1 MSDMSTYLGNKV
13 LRWLAGNSFP
23 SAPADCY
30 LALFDGDPKGAGSEV
45 GSSVNSSNPRQPISF
60 EAISAGTDNQLAND
74 TAVDWGNSE
83 GSATLSHVGVY
94 DASSSGNL
102 LFARALPGGPYAI
115 TTSMPV
121 SFGIGAVVF
130 NCGD

>member
-13 LRWLAGNSFP
+13 LRWLAGNAFP
-23 SAPADCY
+23 SAPSNCY
-30 LALFDGDPKGAGSEV
+30 LALFDGDPKGAGTEI
-45 GSSVNSSNPRQPISF
+45 GADINSSNPRQPIDF

-74 TAVDWGNSE
+74 ADCDFGNSE
-83 GSATLSHVGVY
+83 GAATLSHVGVY

-102 LFARALPGGPYAI
+102 LFARALPGGPFAI

-121 SFGIGAVVF
+121 KFATGAIVF